1 MERVFSMEEIPNPY
15 WAPPHP
21 QPAAGGA
28 VAAPGG
34 VGGAGDAAGAMNR
47 CPSEWYFQKFLE
59 EAVLDSPGPVAG
71 VGRSSG
77 QAGVEAAESKPLG
90 AAAPASVSSSVVDPV
105 EYNAMLKQ
113 KLEKDLAAIAMWR
126 ASGAAP
132 PDLSATAASLPS
144 VGAPHAAPLKPVGGD
159 HPIIILPRLQIYYE
173 TWLKCVNDLMSLV
186 SVLYT
191 HVIGTESLVQNML
204 AGAPVGG
211 SGPHVVQIADIPVK
225 QTTSSSSREQSD
237 DDDMEGDAE
246 TNGNGNP
253 VQQRQQRRRSRSRKA
268 AHLNELE
275 AQVAQLRVENSSLLR
290 RLADVNQKFNEAA
303 VDNRVLKADVETLR
317 AKVKMAEDSVKRVT
331 GMNAL
336 YPAVSD
342 MSSLSMPFNGSP
354 SDSASDSTV
363 PVQDDLN
370 SYFANPSEIGCNNG
384 YMPDIASSVQQDDNF
399 VNGYQAAGKM
409 GRTDSLQ
416 RVASLEHLQ
425 KRMCGGPA
433 SSGST
438 S

>member
-1 MERVFSMEEIPNPY
+1 MERVFSVEEIPNPY
-15 WAPPHP
+15 WVPPHP
-21 QPAAGGA
+21 QAGATGA
-28 VAAPGG
+28 RAAPGG
-34 VGGAGDAAGAMNR
+34 GAGAGGAGDGAGAMNR

-59 EAVLDSPGPVAG
+59 EAVLDSPGPVVAG
-71 VGRSSG
+71 VGG
-77 QAGVEAAESKPLG
+77 GGGGVEAAESKPLG
-90 AAAPASVSSSVVDPV
+90 VTAAPGATSSAVVDPV

-113 KLEKDLAAIAMWR
+113 KLEKDLAAVAMWR
-126 ASGAAP
+126 ASGATP
-132 PDLSATAASLPS
+132 PERSAAGSSLPNVDVS
-144 VGAPHAAPLKPVGGD
+144 HAGPLNPIGGNGSIPV
-159 HPIIILPRLQIYYE
+159 E
-173 TWLKCVNDLMSLV
+173 TK
-186 SVLYT
+186 
-191 HVIGTESLVQNML
+191 L
-204 AGAPVGG
+204 AGAPAGG
-211 SGPHVVQIADIPVK
+211 SGPQVVQNADTLVK
-225 QTTSSSSREQSD
+225 QATSSSSREQSD
-237 DDDMEGDAE
+237 DDDMEGEAE
-246 TNGNGNP
+246 TTGNANP
-253 VQQRQQRRRSRSRKA
+253 VQQRLQRRKQSNRESARRSRSRKA

-336 YPAVSD
+336 FPAGSD

-354 SDSASDSTV
+354 SDSTSDAAV
-363 PVQDDLN
+363 PIQEDPN
-370 SYFANPSEIGCNNG
+370 SYLANPSEFGGNNG
-384 YMPDIASSVQQDDNF
+384 YMPEIASSAQEDDDF
-399 VNGYQAAGKM
+399 VNATLAKM

>member
-1 MERVFSMEEIPNPY
+1 MERVFSVEEIPNPY

-21 QPAAGGA
+21 QAGATGA
-28 VAAPGG
+28 VGAPGG
-34 VGGAGDAAGAMNR
+34 AGGGAGAGAGGAGDGAGAMNR
-47 CPSEWYFQKFLE
+47 CSSEWYFQKFLE

-71 VGRSSG
+71 GSG
-77 QAGVEAAESKPLG
+77 GAGGGVEAAQSKPLG
-90 AAAPASVSSSVVDPV
+90 IASTASSAVVDPV

-113 KLEKDLAAIAMWR
+113 KLEKDLAAVAMWR
-126 ASGAAP
+126 ASGATP
-132 PDLSATAASLPS
+132 PERSAAGSSLPNVDIS
-144 VGAPHAAPLKPVGGD
+144 RAGPLNPIGGNG
-159 HPIIILPRLQIYYE
+159 I
-173 TWLKCVNDLMSLV
+173 T
-186 SVLYT
+186 
-191 HVIGTESLVQNML
+191 VQNKL
-204 AGAPVGG
+204 PEVPAGG
-211 SGPHVVQIADIPVK
+211 SNPQAVQNADMLVK
-225 QTTSSSSREQSD
+225 QATSSSSREQSD
-237 DDDMEGDAE
+237 DDDMEGEAE
-246 TNGNGNP
+246 TTGNANP
-253 VQQRQQRRRSRSRKA
+253 VQQRLQRRKQSNRESARRSRSRKA

-336 YPAVSD
+336 FPAVSD

-354 SDSASDSTV
+354 SDSMSDAAV
-363 PVQDDLN
+363 PIQDDPN
-370 SYFANPSEIGCNNG
+370 SYFANPSEIGGSNG
-384 YMPDIASSVQQDDNF
+384 YMPEIASSAQEDDDF
-399 VNGYQAAGKM
+399 VNAALAAGKI
-409 GRTDSLQ
+409 GRTASLQ

-425 KRMCGGPA
+425 NRMCGEPA

>member
-34 VGGAGDAAGAMNR
+34 VGGAGDEAGAMNR
-47 CPSEWYFQKFLE
+47 CPSEWYFEKFLE

-144 VGAPHAAPLKPVGGD
+144 VGVPHAAPLKPVG
-159 HPIIILPRLQIYYE
+159 
-173 TWLKCVNDLMSLV
+173 
-186 SVLYT
+186 
-191 HVIGTESLVQNML
+191 GTESLVQNML

-211 SGPHVVQIADIPVK
+211 SGPHIVQIADIPVK

-253 VQQRQQRRRSRSRKA
+253 VQQRQQRRKQSNRESARRSRSRKA

-370 SYFANPSEIGCNNG
+370 SYFANPSEIGGNNG

>member
-1 MERVFSMEEIPNPY
+1 MERVFSVEEIPNPY
-15 WAPPHP
+15 WAPPQP
-21 QPAAGGA
+21 QAPAAGA

-34 VGGAGDAAGAMNR
+34 GGGGAGDVEGAMNR
-47 CPSEWYFQKFLE
+47 CSSEWYLQKFLE

-71 VGRSSG
+71 VGG
-77 QAGVEAAESKPLG
+77 GGVEAAERKPLG
-90 AAAPASVSSSVVDPV
+90 VAAAAGTSSASVDPV
-105 EYNAMLKQ
+105 VYNAMLKQ
-113 KLEKDLAAIAMWR
+113 KLEKDLAAVAMWR
-126 ASGAAP
+126 ASGVTP
-132 PDLSATAASLPS
+132 PERPAAASSLPNVDVS
-144 VGAPHAAPLKPVGGD
+144 HAGPVNPIGGNGI
-159 HPIIILPRLQIYYE
+159 P
-173 TWLKCVNDLMSLV
+173 
-186 SVLYT
+186 
-191 HVIGTESLVQNML
+191 VQNKL

-211 SGPHVVQIADIPVK
+211 SAPQVVQNADILVK
-225 QTTSSSSREQSD
+225 QATSSSSREQSD
-237 DDDMEGDAE
+237 DDDMEGEAE
-246 TNGNGNP
+246 TTGNGNP
-253 VQQRQQRRRSRSRKA
+253 VQQRLQRRKQSNRESARRSRSRKA

-336 YPAVSD
+336 FPAVSD

-354 SDSASDSTV
+354 SDSTSDAAV
-363 PVQDDLN
+363 PIQDDPN
-370 SYFANPSEIGCNNG
+370 SYFASPSEIGGNNG
-384 YMPDIASSVQQDDNF
+384 YMPEIAPSAQENDDF
-399 VNGYQAAGKM
+399 VNATLAAAGKM
-409 GRTDSLQ
+409 SRTDSLQ

-438 S
+438 C